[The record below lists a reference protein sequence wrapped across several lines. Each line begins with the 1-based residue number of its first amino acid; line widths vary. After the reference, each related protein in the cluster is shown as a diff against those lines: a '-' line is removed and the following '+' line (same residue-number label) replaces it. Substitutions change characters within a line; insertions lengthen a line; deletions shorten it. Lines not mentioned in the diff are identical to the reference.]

1 MHEGRSAHLQ
11 VGAVPYVSATLLS
24 AAASGLYRRHGATLT
39 LHRATTDQLVPMLRG
54 HELDCVISRATST
67 LVADDLTHHVLYRQ
81 RACLVAHVAS
91 ARRLAR
97 RKSDWA
103 AVAGMDW
110 VLPAAGTPTR
120 RLIAEHFIHA
130 GLRAPAPV
138 LEAYSTDVIEG
149 MLAVDEALVSVLPD
163 DIAAEV
169 CQHGK
174 LGRVPWDF
182 GWELPPINLI
192 RRREAR
198 ALVAEEAFAAIL
210 LECCAGQKRQ
220 GPGPGLSVG
229 SPWSR

>member
-1 MHEGRSAHLQ
+1 M
-11 VGAVPYVSATLLS
+11 PYVSAALLS
-24 AAASGLYRRHGATLT
+24 TAASALYRRHGATLT

-81 RACLVAHVAS
+81 RPCLVAHVAS

-97 RKSDWA
+97 RESDWA

-110 VLPAAGTPTR
+110 VLPASGTPTR

-138 LEAYSTDVIEG
+138 LEAYSTDVIED
-149 MLAVDEALVSVLPD
+149 MLAADETLVSVLPD

-192 RRREAR
+192 RRREAGRWWRKRRSPPSCWNAARGRSAR
-198 ALVAEEAFAAIL
+198 A
-210 LECCAGQKRQ
+210 
-220 GPGPGLSVG
+220 
-229 SPWSR
+229 WSRA

>member
-1 MHEGRSAHLQ
+1 M
-11 VGAVPYVSATLLS
+11 SATLLS
-24 AAASGLYRRHGATLT
+24 TAASGLYRRHGATLT

-81 RACLVAHVAS
+81 RPCLVAHVAS

-110 VLPAAGTPTR
+110 VLPASGTPTR

-138 LEAYSTDVIEG
+138 LEAYSTDVIED
-149 MLAVDEALVSVLPD
+149 MLAADETLVSVLPD

-198 ALVAEEAFAAIL
+198 ALVAEEAFASIL

>member
-1 MHEGRSAHLQ
+1 M
-11 VGAVPYVSATLLS
+11 
-24 AAASGLYRRHGATLT
+24 
-39 LHRATTDQLVPMLRG
+39 
-54 HELDCVISRATST
+54 
-67 LVADDLTHHVLYRQ
+67 
-81 RACLVAHVAS
+81 
-91 ARRLAR
+91 
-97 RKSDWA
+97 
-103 AVAGMDW
+103 
-110 VLPAAGTPTR
+110 
-120 RLIAEHFIHA
+120 
-130 GLRAPAPV
+130 
-138 LEAYSTDVIEG
+138 LEAYSTDVIED
-149 MLAVDEALVSVLPD
+149 MLAADETLVSVLPD

-198 ALVAEEAFAAIL
+198 ALVAEEAFASIL